1 MDIHNYHPE
10 HRNIDENLLR
20 CTVQFKT
27 YNSLDA
33 VPSEKAIYCVLK
45 KKRRSCEN
53 PVVIYV
59 KYADSKEA
67 AIPDDIDQKCSD
79 SCGMICSPLM
89 KQ

>member
-10 HRNIDENLLR
+10 HHNIDENLLR

-59 KYADSKEA
+59 NKLPIRKGQL
-67 AIPDDIDQKCSD
+67 P
-79 SCGMICSPLM
+79 MT
-89 KQ
+89 